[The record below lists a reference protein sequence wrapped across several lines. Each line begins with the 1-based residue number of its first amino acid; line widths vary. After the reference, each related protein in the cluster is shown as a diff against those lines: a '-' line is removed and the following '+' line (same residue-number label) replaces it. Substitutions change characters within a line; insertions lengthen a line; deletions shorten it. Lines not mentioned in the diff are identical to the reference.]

1 MTNLGNEN
9 LCADIEQAKRRAKSI
24 KARMKELGYEMPLTH
39 AYEALASS
47 CGFRNWPTMKA
58 QFATSSGVAGSF
70 LDDLD
75 VKLTGHENSI
85 MKLTAEGHATLVYG
99 PPGKGKTVLAN
110 ALYLAAVKE
119 AVSHRRELPMMGIV
133 DVGHSTG
140 GFAEAVKEILPADRR
155 DEIQIFDIKP
165 DSPLVMNP
173 FDLPLGFRMP
183 TDERLTTLTSFLV
196 SMAFGKMER
205 HARPSSLFVNTVRS
219 LYDRASDQSQ
229 IAPKAFAATQ
239 NRSLAAK
246 ILERTGRRY
255 EDGQTTWWQIVDD
268 LVEAGEFDLA
278 EIAQR
283 YAVPTMEDFRA
294 AMLERLDQSDVGVDI
309 GHLARYN
316 ITDHMMK
323 CKFICGYTSIDRGRA
338 KITVINLG
346 ALLQKERDAA
356 VARTA
361 FYAARLGICRDV
373 YMAPAAWSRMDSKLQ
388 GYHQRNLDARRSSGV
403 HIVYD
408 ELHRYQEGVQLNALF
423 ADEIATE
430 VKLAKRSGVSLKLMS
445 QTSSSFGR
453 QAALWA
459 TGIVLLDVP
468 SSRRYAIAHD
478 LGISEE
484 FIDKV
489 GPLLTGPIKER
500 LPLAIYTRVE
510 NGSDPIVN
518 LNLNSTALWTIAPS
532 GSGSDVRTRLAKRV
546 GFKRAVIAL
555 SKRFPTLTA
564 RYYIEA
570 EARRLAAES
579 AEYSYRDLVEPVTES
594 LIAELAAVA

>member
-9 LCADIEQAKRRAKSI
+9 LCADSEQAKRRAKTI

-58 QFATSSGVAGSF
+58 QFTTSSGVVASF
-70 LDDLD
+70 VDDLD
-75 VKLTGHENSI
+75 VKLTGHEKSI
-85 MKLTAEGHATLVYG
+85 MKLTAEGHVTLVYG

-119 AVSHRRELPMMGIV
+119 AVSRRRELPMMGIV

-140 GFAEAVKEILPADRR
+140 GFIEALKEILPADRR
-155 DEIQIFDIKP
+155 DKIQIFDVKP
-165 DSPLVMNP
+165 DSPLVLNP

-183 TDERLTTLTSFLV
+183 TDERITTLTNFLV

-205 HARPSSLFVNTVRS
+205 QARPSSLFVNTVRS
-219 LYDRASDQSQ
+219 LYDRFSDQSQ
-229 IAPKAFAATQ
+229 IAPKPYTTIQ
-239 NRSLAAK
+239 NRSLAAR
-246 ILERTGRRY
+246 ILEKTGKRY
-255 EDGQTTWWQIVDD
+255 VDGQVTWWSIVND
-268 LVEAGEFDLA
+268 LIEVGEFDLA

-283 YAVPTMEDFRA
+283 YAVPTMEDFRS
-294 AMLERLDQSDVGVDI
+294 AMFERLEQPDVSLDI
-309 GHLARYN
+309 AHLARYN

-323 CKFICGYTSIDRGRA
+323 CKFICGYTSTDIGRA
-338 KITVINLG
+338 KIAVINLG

-361 FYAARLGICRDV
+361 FYAARLSLCRDV

-388 GYHQRNLDARRSSGV
+388 GYHHRNLEGRRSSGV

-408 ELHRYQEGVQLNALF
+408 ELQRYQEGVQLNALF
-423 ADEIATE
+423 ADEMASEI
-430 VKLAKRSGVSLKLMS
+430 KLAKRSGVSLKLMS

-459 TGIVLLDVP
+459 TGIVLLDV
-468 SSRRYAIAHD
+468 STSRRYTIAHD

-489 GPLLTGPIKER
+489 GPLLTGPATGR
-500 LPLAIYTRVE
+500 LTMAIYTGVE
-510 NGSDPIVN
+510 NGSDSIVN
-518 LNLNSTALWTIAPS
+518 LNLNSSALWAISPW
-532 GSGSDVRTRLAKRV
+532 GSESDVRTRLAKRV

-555 SKRFPTLTA
+555 GKRFPTLTA
-564 RYYIEA
+564 HYYIEA

-579 AEYSYRDLVEPVTES
+579 SEYSYRDMVEPVTES
-594 LIAELAAVA
+594 LISELAAVA